1 MDAMEVLERCRA
13 AARDVAN
20 LRGRSERLSEVA
32 TGLGGH
38 GGDGTGSRSTRE
50 RDRMA
55 AYVAAQDDLE
65 RRIYARE
72 RDRRLEEQISA
83 ILIDRILGA
92 HDQHAAVMHAYYIR
106 RCTYKEISV
115 ELHLSVSRVKN
126 IRLEAMAQLRV
137 IPESDVAALMPV
149 DYGSRED
156 DAYEMP

>member
-1 MDAMEVLERCRA
+1 MDAMEVLERCRE
-13 AARDVAN
+13 AARDVAS

-65 RRIYARE
+65 RKIRARE
-72 RDRRLEEQISA
+72 RDQRAEEQISA
-83 ILIDRILGA
+83 ILIDRVLGGS
-92 HDQHAAVMHAYYIR
+92 DQHAAVMYAYYIR
-106 RCTYKEISV
+106 RRTYKEIGV

-126 IRLEAMAQLRV
+126 VRLEAAAQLREV
-137 IPESDVAALMPV
+137 PEADVAVLLPM
-149 DYGSRED
+149 DYGRREED
-156 DAYEMP
+156 DCG